1 MASENKLQE
10 VVHSTLAQ
18 IRNMIDADTV
28 IGTPVETAAGVV
40 SAPCYGYVDNDG
52 SPRYPFGYGLSYTRF
67 KFGNLSLSAETIAP
81 GESITATFT
90 VTNTGDRE
98 GAAVPQLYIRDEFAS
113 VVKPRR
119 ALAAFEKVTL
129 KPGETKTVSATISP
143 RAMRTL
149 GRDFKW
155 RVEPGDFSVWLAED
169 AEHPIM
175 KRAFRVE

>member
-1 MASENKLQE
+1 MDWLP
-10 VVHSTLAQ
+10 L
-18 IRNMIDADTV
+18 
-28 IGTPVETAAGVV
+28 
-40 SAPCYGYVDNDG
+40 
-52 SPRYPFGYGLSYTRF
+52 YPFGYGLSYTSF